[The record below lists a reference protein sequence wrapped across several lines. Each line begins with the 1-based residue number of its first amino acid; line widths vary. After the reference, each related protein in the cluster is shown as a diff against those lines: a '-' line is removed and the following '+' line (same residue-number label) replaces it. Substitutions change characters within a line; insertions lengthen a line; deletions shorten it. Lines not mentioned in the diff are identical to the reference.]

1 MSSKYIFIAV
11 VAAITGCSTSSGV
24 LKMGADTFSVY
35 AHAAP
40 IRGGLATAKQTAY
53 VEANKECNGAGKE
66 MLVLS
71 ERIDRQGTS
80 LTLVFKCLK
89 SGDPELAK
97 SPEFINHPDIT
108 IEEQKK

>member
-1 MSSKYIFIAV
+1 MNNKYIFVAV

-24 LKMGADTFSVY
+24 LKMGTDTFSVY
-35 AHAAP
+35 AHASP
-40 IRGGLATAKQTAY
+40 IRGGLAKAKQAVY
-53 VEANKECNGAGKE
+53 EEANKECTGAGKE
-66 MLVLS
+66 ILVLS
-71 ERIDRQGTS
+71 ERTDREGTS

-97 SPEFINHPDIT
+97 RPEFINHPDIT